1 MLTGQKVL
9 IVEAEFLIAIDLQR
23 MLEALGAQQVLL
35 AATAREARSF
45 APDWPNL
52 ALAIVDR
59 RIDDSDIG
67 ALVLELH
74 GKGIPLVQTTSSS
87 TLRLS
92 PENSAILVKPV
103 PEDALTSAI
112 STALANKS
120 QP

>member
-23 MLEALGAQQVLL
+23 MLEALGAGQVLL

-45 APDWPNL
+45 AAEWPSL

-59 RIDDSDIG
+59 RLDDTEIG
-67 ALVLELH
+67 ALVTELA

-87 TLRLS
+87 SLRLT
-92 PENSAILVKPV
+92 PGTGPMLVKPV
-103 PEDALTSAI
+103 PEDDLTSAI
-112 STALANKS
+112 ATALAS
-120 QP
+120 